1 MFDQLEALIAARA
14 GGTAPLAT
22 RPPFIFQVHPMQL
35 DRWLEEAWADA
46 RRAPRLQTSNGQQWS
61 FVDARTIDVLAFPTL
76 PFRADLPDSGFGGSR
91 LSTSLSAS
99 TARQPGLWHHLIY
112 AYLVESTGIV
122 DIFAQV
128 LRRIVAGETLGTLT
142 PESFA
147 WARATEQLFFRDP
160 PEFALTGLVSEVRPH
175 ARENRR
181 LAYRRFFGLGLPH
194 EIPDAWRPQGVPV
207 DWNALMG
214 AGWNPDFH
222 QKWTDLLRQVWIG
235 RENINNSGGPNP
247 VDPTYVAM
255 LCRALRDMFTNRR
268 RGGALAREEFAYVS
282 MLNWF
287 HLTVE
292 TPDTP
297 IVIDLQASASSP
309 ADRLAAIAD
318 RVGLKPAPRSRE
330 LFDLARPTSTIMR
343 GIEMGLFDTA
353 AGAATLYQPGTQI
366 ADDMITIVNNWQ
378 SATGESLKEQR
389 TAVVASGRPAA
400 SAQPV
405 RAPSPG
411 VLARPEVTGQSVPPS

>member
-14 GGTAPLAT
+14 GGSAPLVKA
-22 RPPFIFQVHPMQL
+22 PFVFQVHPRQL
-35 DRWLEEAWADA
+35 ERWLEETWADA
-46 RRAPRLQTSNGQQWS
+46 RRAPQLQTYGGQTLA
-61 FVDARTIDVLAFPTL
+61 FVDPKVVDVLRFPTL
-76 PFRADLPDSGFGGSR
+76 PFMAELPDSGISGNVAVARAS
-91 LSTSLSAS
+91 SA
-99 TARQPGLWHHLIY
+99 TGLPMLWHHLIY

-122 DIFAQV
+122 DIVAQV
-128 LRRIVAGETLGTLT
+128 LRRIVGGETLGALS
-142 PESFA
+142 PESLA

-160 PEFALTGLVSEVRPH
+160 PEFAITGVVSEVRAN

-181 LAYRRFFGLGLPH
+181 FAYKRFFGLPLPH
-194 EIPDAWRPQGVPV
+194 EIPEAWRPQGMPI

-214 AGWNPDFH
+214 AGWNPDFR

-235 RENINNSGGPNP
+235 SENINNSGGPNP
-247 VDPTYVAM
+247 VDPKYIAM
-255 LCRALRDMFTNRR
+255 LCHALHDMFANRR

-292 TPDTP
+292 SNTP
-297 IVIDLQASASSP
+297 IVSDLQATASSP

-318 RVGLKPAPRSRE
+318 RVGLRSAPRSRE
-330 LFDLARPTSTIMR
+330 LFELARPTSTILR

-353 AGAATLYQPGTQI
+353 AGARALYQPGTQI
-366 ADDMITIVNNWQ
+366 EADMITIVNNWQ
-378 SATGESLKEQR
+378 SATGDYVKEQR
-389 TAVVASGRPAA
+389 AAVTPGSRPTP
-400 SAQPV
+400 AQPL

-411 VLARPEVTGQSVPPS
+411 VLASTEGTAQPVPRS